1 MKAARAGHLCTVQ
14 FLVSRGADVNRQT
27 TNNDHTPLSLACAG
41 GHLPV
46 VEVLLQQ
53 GADPFHKL
61 KDNSTMLIEAAKG
74 GHTTVVQM
82 LIDYPNSL
90 VAPGVVEA
98 TGLPEIEGRVPPPG
112 SEALTPP
119 KSVLRKAAANGGV
132 AQSAAGGA
140 SAKAVAVQGAQGGA
154 VLPDSGY
161 DFLEGSGFV
170 LEGLEEKGLDAKSYI
185 QTMLR
190 RTEGS
195 SKEEQIIQKEQIL
208 AELQRVEKELQEKA
222 HAQQQLPAKRDE
234 PIGMEDPGAAPPFSF
249 QLPDQPPPPETG
261 PGIQGMAG
269 LSIPPGRSLANIPPS
284 ERPKAKPSRKMIDG
298 KGAKQKSQLQAALQQ
313 HSQQLAQLQQLQ
325 QLNQQ
330 LQQQVQQQRQLK
342 QQNQQTLAA
351 LQQNAI
357 ANQQQLAALQ
367 QNVAQLQQLEQVKK
381 EMAKWN
387 GNHVACNLHC
397 AICVLQLFVNND

>member
-1 MKAARAGHLCTVQ
+1 MQSTSTSSAG
-14 FLVSRGADVNRQT
+14 
-27 TNNDHTPLSLACAG
+27 
-41 GHLPV
+41 
-46 VEVLLQQ
+46 
-53 GADPFHKL
+53 
-61 KDNSTMLIEAAKG
+61 
-74 GHTTVVQM
+74 
-82 LIDYPNSL
+82 
-90 VAPGVVEA
+90 
-98 TGLPEIEGRVPPPG
+98 
-112 SEALTPP
+112 
-119 KSVLRKAAANGGV
+119 
-132 AQSAAGGA
+132 
-140 SAKAVAVQGAQGGA
+140 
-154 VLPDSGY
+154 VLPDAGY

-185 QTMLR
+185 QTMLK

-195 SKEEQIIQKEQIL
+195 SKEEQIYRKEQIL

-269 LSIPPGRSLANIPPS
+269 LTIPPGRSLANIPPS

-342 QQNQQTLAA
+342 QQNQATLAA
-351 LQQNAI
+351 LQQNAVH
-357 ANQQQLAALQ
+357 NQQQLADLQ
-367 QNVAQLQQLEQVKK
+367 RNVTQLQQLEQTIL
-381 EMAKWN
+381 AQQSTPHN
-387 GNHVACNLHC
+387 QQQQ
-397 AICVLQLFVNND
+397 LQQRVQQILQQKQQLQQQIKQFQQQVEQQLAYTQHASPQLLSAAPPQLSSAVTNKSKSG